1 MPAPLPS
8 PPPPPPSGAARLFVI
23 GGARSGKSRYAQKRA
38 EADGRA
44 PVYIATA
51 QAFDAEMTERIAR
64 HRADR
69 DARWATVEAPMDLP
83 ETIAREAAPGRILLV
98 DCLTLWVT
106 NLLLADRDT
115 SAATDALIDAIRAAA
130 GPLILVS
137 NEVGWGIV
145 PENALARRFRD
156 EAGFVNQRVA
166 AACDEV
172 QMIAAGLAL
181 RMK

>member
-1 MPAPLPS
+1 MTPPDAIPPAAPGPH
-8 PPPPPPSGAARLFVI
+8 RLFVI
-23 GGARSGKSRYAQKRA
+23 GGARSGKSRHAQMRA

-51 QAFDAEMTERIAR
+51 QAFDAEMTDRIAR

-83 ETIAREAAPGRILLV
+83 ETIAREAAPDRILLV

-106 NLLLADRDT
+106 NLLLADRPLP
-115 SAATDALIDAIRAAA
+115 AATDALIDAIRATA